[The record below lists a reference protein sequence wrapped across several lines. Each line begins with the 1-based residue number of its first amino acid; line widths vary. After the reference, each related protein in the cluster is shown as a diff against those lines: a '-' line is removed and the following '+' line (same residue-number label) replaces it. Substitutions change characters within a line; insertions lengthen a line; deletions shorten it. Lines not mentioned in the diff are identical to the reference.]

1 MQTLFSIILPLLAI
15 RLFLNPVPSLYLLSP
30 NPPPLTATAQYSYLN
45 HIPAFSLVFIRRSS
59 SSSPFRPPVVNS
71 RRNIVFILLLSGDV
85 EINPGPNC
93 PFSRHPPRSSN
104 ETFTLYSL
112 NIRSLLNTKNS
123 TALIDLA
130 SSSRPPD
137 LIALQE
143 TKISTSSTDAHI
155 SYSKPP
161 GYSLHSFPR
170 ITPSSKSPEISGGGS
185 AFLVRE
191 PAIVLNSSCH
201 TFKSFECSFITL
213 QLASDTLTVFNI
225 YRPPTSSNYSQK
237 PSVFLYEFAS
247 LLSLAAPT
255 PNEFVLVGDF
265 NVHVDTP
272 SDTFPSSFLN
282 LLSSVN
288 LVQHVNFPTHTENH
302 TLDLLIIST
311 ASLLSPKVSRSA
323 FNITDHYLI
332 MPDLEIKPFVRP
344 PPPTHSFR
352 LTGSI
357 DRPAFIKSILD
368 SQLILNPPS
377 SLEDLLSCYNST
389 LSTLLN
395 IHAPFITKQSSHAN
409 NPWFTSYI
417 QAFKTFCRH
426 LEHVY
431 NRTIDP
437 TSRAKALTNLK
448 SATHRYHKLT
458 IAAKQKYY
466 SSLIHSSSSNPR
478 HLWRAVNSLL
488 HRKSPSPLPTSI
500 PSPSIADTFCSFF
513 SDKISSLRVTLQSLL
528 ASQSSTADPPPTPI
542 LPLPPS
548 LLLLKFSILP
558 LKLKSYCS

>member
-1 MQTLFSIILPLLAI
+1 MQTLFSIILPLLTI
-15 RLFLNPVPSLYLLSP
+15 RLFLSRVPSLSLSSP
-30 NPPPLTATAQYSYLN
+30 GPPPFTATATVQYFYLN

-59 SSSPFRPPVVNS
+59 SPFRPSAVS
-71 RRNIVFILLLSGDV
+71 TRCNILFILLLSGDV
-85 EINPGPNC
+85 EINLGPNC
-93 PFSRHPPRSSN
+93 PFSRRPIRFSN
-104 ETFTLYSL
+104 ETFTFYSL
-112 NIRSLLNTKNS
+112 NTRSLLNAKNS
-123 TALIDLA
+123 TALTDLA
-130 SSSRPPD
+130 SSSRPSD

-170 ITPSSKSPEISGGGS
+170 ITPSSKKADISGGGS

-191 PAIVLNSSCH
+191 PAIVLYSSRH

-237 PSVFLYEFAS
+237 PSVFLDEFAS
-247 LLSLAAPT
+247 LLSLAATT

-288 LVQHVNFPTHTENH
+288 PVQHVNFPTHIENH
-302 TLDLLIIST
+302 TLDLLITST
-311 ASLLSPKVSRSA
+311 ASLLSAKVSRSA
-323 FNITDHYLI
+323 FNITDHFLI
-332 MPDLEIKPFVRP
+332 MADHEIKPFVRP
-344 PPPTHSFR
+344 PPPTPSFR

-357 DRPAFIKSILD
+357 DRPALIKNILD

-389 LSTLLN
+389 LSNLLN
-395 IHAPFITKQSSHAN
+395 IHAPLITKQSSHAN

-417 QAFKTFCRH
+417 QAFKSFRRH

-431 NRTIDP
+431 KRTIDP
-437 TSRAKALTNLK
+437 ASRAEALTNLK
-448 SATHRYHKLT
+448 SATHRYHKLV

-466 SSLIHSSSSNPR
+466 SSLIHASSPTPR

-488 HRKSPSPLPTSI
+488 HRKSPSPLPTPI
-500 PSPSIADTFCSFF
+500 PSPLSLTHSSHF
-513 SDKISSLRVTLQSLL
+513 SLTK
-528 ASQSSTADPPPTPI
+528 
-542 LPLPPS
+542 
-548 LLLLKFSILP
+548 
-558 LKLKSYCS
+558 